1 MTGTDTALTEILE
14 AHARGET
21 GAFDRL
27 LTRIY
32 DDFRRL
38 AHRKLRG
45 RPAQTLDSRDLV
57 HETYLRLAA
66 QSRAVWRDG
75 EHFRAAFSQAMRH
88 ILVEAARRRLSA
100 KRGGGQVGE
109 TLTESLAAEDAHA
122 ERLLAVDQALGRLR
136 QLDERLAAVVECRFF
151 AGMTETETAECLGVS
166 ARTVH
171 RDWLRARGW
180 LRLHLSRGSAER

>member
-1 MTGTDTALTEILE
+1 MTGTNTALTEILE

-27 LTRIY
+27 LTRVY
-32 DDFRRL
+32 EDFRRR
-38 AHRKLRG
+38 AHFKLRD
-45 RPAQTLDSRDLV
+45 RPAQTLDSRALV

-66 QSRAVWRDG
+66 QGPAAWRDG
-75 EHFRAAFSQAMRH
+75 GHFRAAFSQAMRH
-88 ILVEAARRRLSA
+88 ILVDAARRRLA
-100 KRGGGQVGE
+100 ARRGGGRRDE
-109 TLTESLAAEDAHA
+109 TLTDSLSAEDAHA
-122 ERLLAVDQALGRLR
+122 ERLLAVDQVLARLR
-136 QLDERLAAVVECRFF
+136 RLDERLAEVVECRFF

-180 LRLHLSRGSAER
+180 LRLHLSRAAER